1 MLWVPAV
8 REVLVSPPGNF
19 RPCKEARGAY
29 LFKLL
34 VCCAVSLRR
43 TVKEYGMK
51 RLNVVVSLPGE
62 NNYLRE
68 QEAVARATA
77 QRLGLDLQVLNA
89 KSDPITQSQQV
100 LEIVQSKSTRPD
112 AVIVEPVNNQGLPRV
127 AEAAVAAGIGWVVS
141 NAHVDYLD
149 PLRKTA
155 KTPVFAVSQD
165 HTEIGRMQGRQFAAI
180 LPNGGSILYLRGP
193 ATNFLAAQRSDGL
206 ESVLGSHIQLKSL
219 KIQWTA
225 ESAYSSVTSWLRL
238 STVRAADTHLIA
250 AQNTDFIQAA
260 RQAFEEN
267 ATASDRGQWLSLP
280 YCGVGVLSQTKPLL
294 DAGTLSAAIITSL
307 TMDTAMEMLV
317 RHVQSGSQPPEHT
330 FVKAWSQPTLEELAA
345 KYS

>member
-1 MLWVPAV
+1 
-8 REVLVSPPGNF
+8 
-19 RPCKEARGAY
+19 
-29 LFKLL
+29 
-34 VCCAVSLRR
+34 
-43 TVKEYGMK
+43 MK
-51 RLNVVVSLPGE
+51 RLSVVISLPGE

-68 QEAVARATA
+68 QEAVAKTTA
-77 QRLGLDLQVLNA
+77 QRLGLDLQVINA
-89 KSDPITQSQQV
+89 KSDPVTQSQQV
-100 LEIVQSKSTRPD
+100 LEVVQSQSTRPD

-141 NAHVDYLD
+141 NAQVDYLE

-155 KTPVFAVSQD
+155 KAPLFAVSQD
-165 HTEIGRMQGRQFAAI
+165 HTEIGRMQGQQFAAI
-180 LPNGGSILYLRGP
+180 LPGGGSVLYLRGP

-206 ESVLGSHIQLKSL
+206 ESVLGANIQLKSL

-225 ESAYSSVTSWLRL
+225 ESAYNSVISWLRL
-238 STVRAADTHLIA
+238 STARAADTHLIA

-267 ATASDRGQWLSLP
+267 AAATERQQWLSLP

-294 DAGTLSAAIITSL
+294 DAGTLNAAIITSL

-317 RHVQSGSQPPEHT
+317 RHIRSGSQPAEHT
-330 FVKAWSQPTLEELAA
+330 FVKAWSQPSLEDLM
-345 KYS
+345 KQYG